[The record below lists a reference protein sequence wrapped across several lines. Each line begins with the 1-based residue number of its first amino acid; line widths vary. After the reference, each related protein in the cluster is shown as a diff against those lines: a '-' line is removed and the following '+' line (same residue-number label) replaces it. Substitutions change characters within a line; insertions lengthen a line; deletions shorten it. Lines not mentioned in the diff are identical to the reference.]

1 MVFAK
6 GLKDDGDHRHDG
18 FDNTELKSR
27 LENTIKMQ
35 NKTQVR
41 VAGRGRRGEYEG

>member
-18 FDNTELKSR
+18 FDNTELESR

-35 NKTQVR
+35 NKTSES
-41 VAGRGRRGEYEG
+41 GREGEEG